1 MKEIRLKKLV
11 DDKKY
16 DLKQLSKDSAI
27 PYSTLKDWYD
37 TSNFDG
43 DQVGFHELTDLAGV
57 LGVELTELID
67 LPKS

>member
-16 DLKQLSKDSAI
+16 DLQQLSKDSVI

-43 DQVGFHELTDLAGV
+43 DQVGIHELTDLAGV

-67 LPKS
+67 LP